1 MVSDSLLCVVALQ
14 ATASNIALRYDPCD
28 PRHTL
33 ALAEGTAVALLF
45 LCPDQFYHVINV
57 LGQGVISSHPEIP
70 KLCVLYI
77 ADAHAHVCVHT

>member
-1 MVSDSLLCVVALQ
+1 MVSDSLYCVVVLQ
-14 ATASNIALRYDPCD
+14 ATATDIALCYDPCD

-33 ALAEGTAVALLF
+33 ALAKGTAVALLF
-45 LCPDQFYHVINV
+45 LCSDQFYHVINV

-77 ADAHAHVCVHT
+77 ADAHAHVCVHM